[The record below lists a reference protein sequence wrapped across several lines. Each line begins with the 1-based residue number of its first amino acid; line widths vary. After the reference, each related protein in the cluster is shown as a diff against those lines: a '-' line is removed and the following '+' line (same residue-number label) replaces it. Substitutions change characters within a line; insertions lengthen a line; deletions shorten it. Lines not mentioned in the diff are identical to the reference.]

1 MDTKTVAMLHI
12 ANPIYDSVFK
22 YMMEDERIAKLLL
35 GALIKHEIVEI
46 QMCPNE
52 YANTTKDNIAMF
64 RIDFNAKIREADGT
78 QKLILIELQKTW
90 VETET
95 LRFRQYLGAQYAN
108 PANMNRESKNRYGL
122 PIVAIYMMGHRVGDI
137 NVPVLYVG
145 RNFRDYDG
153 NDVTQGIPDPFVDSL
168 THNSIVVQIP
178 LLKGQINNRLDKYLD
193 IFCQDRRD
201 KNNSQILT
209 VDEALMEDEDM
220 RHIVTRLL
228 SAASDTQ
235 VRHNMNIEEE
245 INTALENRDTE
256 IMLYKKKASDAER
269 KASDAERKA
278 SDAEKKASD
287 AERKA
292 SDAERK
298 ASDAERKVSD
308 AEKKASD
315 AEKKASDAE
324 KKASDAER
332 TIAEQTMQ
340 LSKQSEQLLSAVK
353 LLRDSGMSDDR
364 IAASLGISIDD
375 TMKML

>member
-1 MDTKTVAMLHI
+1 
-12 ANPIYDSVFK
+12 
-22 YMMEDERIAKLLL
+22 
-35 GALIKHEIVEI
+35 
-46 QMCPNE
+46 
-52 YANTTKDNIAMF
+52 
-64 RIDFNAKIREADGT
+64 
-78 QKLILIELQKTW
+78 
-90 VETET
+90 
-95 LRFRQYLGAQYAN
+95 
-108 PANMNRESKNRYGL
+108 MNRESKNRYGL

-256 IMLYKKKASDAER
+256 IMLYKKKASDAEK

-287 AERKA
+287 AEKKA
-292 SDAERK
+292 SDAER
-298 ASDAERKVSD
+298 
-308 AEKKASD
+308 
-315 AEKKASDAE
+315 
-324 KKASDAER
+324 KASDAER

-364 IAASLGISIDD
+364 IASSLGISIDD
-375 TMKML
+375 AMKML

>member
-1 MDTKTVAMLHI
+1 
-12 ANPIYDSVFK
+12 
-22 YMMEDERIAKLLL
+22 
-35 GALIKHEIVEI
+35 
-46 QMCPNE
+46 
-52 YANTTKDNIAMF
+52 
-64 RIDFNAKIREADGT
+64 
-78 QKLILIELQKTW
+78 
-90 VETET
+90 
-95 LRFRQYLGAQYAN
+95 
-108 PANMNRESKNRYGL
+108 
-122 PIVAIYMMGHRVGDI
+122 
-137 NVPVLYVG
+137 VLYVG

-168 THNSIVVQIP
+168 THDSIVVQIP

-269 KASDAERKA
+269 KASYAEKKA

-287 AERKA
+287 AEKKA
-292 SDAERK
+292 SDAEKK

-315 AEKKASDAE
+315 AER
-324 KKASDAER
+324 KASDAER

-364 IAASLGISIDD
+364 IASSLGISIDD
-375 TMKML
+375 AMKIL